1 VNQDVQLLVQ
11 RPSGQRRHRRPFGR
25 PLLIVQV
32 ALAVVL
38 VAGAIVASRA
48 FLSVLR
54 VPLGFSPDG
63 VATARVWPRG
73 VRGVQL
79 QDFYTR
85 ALESLST
92 HGDVTAAGAVGSMP
106 LDGTAFDQAI
116 TVAGTRERLAGIVH
130 VLPGYFETV
139 GIPLL
144 RGRTIGWDDVRSGAD
159 VAIASEGA
167 ARVLFPN
174 GDPIGGTV
182 STERGRYTIVGVVA
196 NARKTLGSES
206 SHPVYVIPREHTRVM
221 TLVVRS
227 RSRSDATLAAFKR
240 ELGALAPGMPVAA
253 AWWSDALSGITA
265 YRNPRFQTVVLGSF
279 AGLALLLTATGIF
292 GVVAFIAA
300 ARTKEMGIRIA
311 IGARP
316 ASLVAMMLRQTSI
329 PVAIGIA
336 GGLVASRWMS
346 RLAEAQLFQV
356 DARDPIM
363 LAAAAATVI
372 ATALAA
378 AYLPARRASQV
389 DPIEVLRAE

>member
-1 VNQDVQLLVQ
+1 
-11 RPSGQRRHRRPFGR
+11 
-25 PLLIVQV
+25 
-32 ALAVVL
+32 
-38 VAGAIVASRA
+38 
-48 FLSVLR
+48 
-54 VPLGFSPDG
+54 
-63 VATARVWPRG
+63 
-73 VRGVQL
+73 
-79 QDFYTR
+79 
-85 ALESLST
+85 
-92 HGDVTAAGAVGSMP
+92 
-106 LDGTAFDQAI
+106 
-116 TVAGTRERLAGIVH
+116 
-130 VLPGYFETV
+130 
-139 GIPLL
+139 
-144 RGRTIGWDDVRSGAD
+144 
-159 VAIASEGA
+159 
-167 ARVLFPN
+167 
-174 GDPIGGTV
+174 
-182 STERGRYTIVGVVA
+182 
-196 NARKTLGSES
+196 
-206 SHPVYVIPREHTRVM
+206 
-221 TLVVRS
+221 
-227 RSRSDATLAAFKR
+227 
-240 ELGALAPGMPVAA
+240 MPVAA